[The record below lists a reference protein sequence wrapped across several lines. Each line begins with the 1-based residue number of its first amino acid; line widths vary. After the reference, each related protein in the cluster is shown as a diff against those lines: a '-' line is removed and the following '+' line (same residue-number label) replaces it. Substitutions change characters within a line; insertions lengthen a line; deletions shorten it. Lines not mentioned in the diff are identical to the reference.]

1 MDQRTPLI
9 VAGIVFALV
18 AFVHLLRLIIQFEL
32 RVGGKII
39 PLWANWVGLFIAAGL
54 SWWMFAAA

>member
-1 MDQRTPLI
+1 MDQHTPLI
-9 VAGIVFALV
+9 VAGFVFALV

-32 RVGGKII
+32 KVGGKKI
-39 PLWANWVGLFIAAGL
+39 PLWANWLGLFIAAGL